1 MKKAFT
7 LVELLVVIGIIAI
20 LMAVLM
26 VAFRN
31 APEKALMQNCH
42 ELVKQ
47 TEVALTQGYDDH
59 GAWPQV
65 LRANS
70 GKAKGLDETA
80 AYPLRDKMSL
90 SADTGTKRLKGN
102 DRFGIVTTW
111 AARVIKDQGSSCNEN
126 TVVSSVGGTI
136 ADHRLRYALSLDGHG
151 TVKDV
156 NVAGTVEGVRDGQTK
171 DVRAMVAVWCRG
183 PKGQFLSSWTEGQ
196 TEKVK

>member
-47 TEVALTQGYDDH
+47 TEVALTQVYDDH

-90 SADTGTKRLKGN
+90 SADTGTKRLQGN
-102 DRFGIVTTW
+102 DRFGIVTSW

-126 TVVSSVGGTI
+126 TVVS
-136 ADHRLRYALSLDGHG
+136 GHG

>member
-7 LVELLVVIGIIAI
+7 LVELLVVIGIIAV

-31 APEKALMQNCH
+31 APEKAMMQNCH

-47 TEVALTQGYDDH
+47 TETALTKVFDDN
-59 GAWPQV
+59 GSWPQV
-65 LRANS
+65 LRTNS

-80 AYPLRDKMSL
+80 AYPLRKQMSL
-90 SADTGTKRLKGN
+90 SANDDTKRLIGN
-102 DRFGIVTTW
+102 DRFGIVSTW
-111 AARVIKDQGSSCNEN
+111 AARTIKDNGSSCSEN
-126 TVVSSVGGTI
+126 TVVGSVGGTI

-171 DVRAMVAVWCRG
+171 DVRAMAAVWCRG